1 MDIGYSGRG
10 SREPRN
16 AGRQQQTLLM
26 NPRNS
31 TGRRADRRRA
41 RYHPLHVALSCLE
54 NAVSAT
60 GDRSLA
66 VGSART
72 RRRALPWESSLCLP
86 SVRLASFWSSW
97 TGFRYLD
104 PLWWMQRVLAAPA
117 RYPRATG
124 HIIPGYPDGAN
135 YPGHLHRCRAR
146 LGGSIKSVRPDELSQ
161 PDVRTCCSVRVRR
174 HYIRHLQDEPTWKF
188 FYRNTFDRD

>member
-1 MDIGYSGRG
+1 LGI
-10 SREPRN
+10 PV
-16 AGRQQQTLLM
+16 
-26 NPRNS
+26 
-31 TGRRADRRRA
+31 ADRVNLAMREG
-41 RYHPLHVALSCLE
+41 SN
-54 NAVSAT
+54 NAVDEAEKLDGAAPAIEGVRGITRST
-60 GDRSLA
+60 SRSLA
-66 VGSART
+66 WRMLLALMATEVWPFGSART

-86 SVRLASFWSSW
+86 SIRLMASFWSSW